1 MSFQGKK
8 LNVRWGR
15 PQQSSF
21 NRDDGPKCTP
31 VPGLPAAL
39 PNPGQVIQH
48 DPAKRAKF
56 GQDVKKPLS
65 NPIDLPHMTN
75 QAPRNPN
82 SFHGPDKG
90 GEALGGA
97 VRFFTWLVFKWISD
111 PLSVAIKR

>member
-1 MSFQGKK
+1 M
-8 LNVRWGR
+8 NVRWGR

-21 NRDDGPKCTP
+21 SRDEGPKCTP

-90 GEALGGA
+90 AEALGGA
-97 VRFFTWLVFKWISD
+97 VSFLELTGFSISF
-111 PLSVAIKR
+111 